1 MVKHF
6 LTLGWEVIFTGTSQ
20 ASVSQLMKDLRSPE
34 TAFGYVSDFSQPD
47 SVSVLIDQMQEDGHQ
62 VQHLV
67 NNARNRDNL
76 GQSESLE
83 VSRSAFLSEYEL
95 NVVAPYELG
104 TGLSNLG
111 SELRTVTN
119 IGSQYGLVAANPSL
133 YGENPTARSPI
144 HYGVAK
150 SALHH
155 LTKELAV
162 RFAQD
167 GIRVNAVALG
177 GVRSERNTEF
187 AERYGQFAPIGRMLW
202 PEEIAGPVEFL
213 VSEKSSGV
221 TGHVLVVDGGWTA
234 W

>member
-1 MVKHF
+1 MSY
-6 LTLGWEVIFTGTSQ
+6 LG
-20 ASVSQLMKDLRSPE
+20 RPE
-34 TAFGYVSDFSQPD
+34 NAFGYVSDFSQPD
-47 SVSVLIDQMQEDGHQ
+47 SVSDLIDQLHEDGHK

-76 GQSESLE
+76 KQSESLE
-83 VSRSAFLSEYEL
+83 VSRSAFLFEYAV
-95 NVVAPYELG
+95 NVVAPYELS
-104 TGLSNLG
+104 TRLRNLG
-111 SELRTVTN
+111 SGLKTVTN
-119 IGSQYGLVAANPSL
+119 IGSQYGLVAANPHL
-133 YGENPTARSPI
+133 YNQNPSARSPI

-162 RFAQD
+162 RFAVD
-167 GIRVNAVALG
+167 NIRVNAVAMG
-177 GVRSERNTEF
+177 GVRSDLNAEL
-187 AERYGQFAPIGRMLW
+187 AERYGHFAPNGRMLW

-213 VSEKSSGV
+213 VSDMSSGV